1 MRCILGRAAAT
12 ALALTAL
19 AAADITPASAQTL
32 RIGDAVRL
40 TPTARLDTDVRR
52 ADASRDDDVDVDLA
66 RRRVGVTGRVTSH
79 VEFEVEREIGD
90 GGRWRDTFVN
100 LRANR
105 EIQVRAGHF
114 KVPFSREQ
122 LTGPRGLD
130 FIDRSRVVNLLAPG
144 RSAGVALHG
153 RIADGR
159 VGYDVAGFAR
169 DGTRNG
175 LAGSPPTEPTLA
187 TRVTIRPLRATRGG
201 GSVTSLEIGAAA
213 AITELAQG
221 RASLRGRLTTDDI
234 FFAPVLVSGRRMR
247 VGGNLDWRPGPF
259 GIRAEFLRADDA
271 RHDQGLLG
279 ETLRPLRA
287 QGWYVSGVW
296 AVAGRKAHARSNDGL
311 AVAGLNG
318 LELSIRAEGLSFGT
332 PGAADLQLWTPRAE
346 QLSLVTERAWT
357 FGANWTVNRLVRVQA
372 NAVRENVLTRAR
384 GATVPRA
391 VWSPVVRIQVAM

>member
-1 MRCILGRAAAT
+1 MRRTALGWIAAT
-12 ALALTAL
+12 GLAVAGV
-19 AAADITPASAQTL
+19 APASAQTL
-32 RIGDAVRL
+32 RVGDAVRL
-40 TPTARLDTDVRR
+40 TPTARLDTDLR

-105 EIQVRAGHF
+105 EFQVRAGHF

-122 LTGPRGLD
+122 LTGPGGLD
-130 FIDRSRVVNLLAPG
+130 FIDRSRAVDLLAPG

-153 RIADGR
+153 RVADGR
-159 VGYDVAGFAR
+159 VGYDVAGFVR

-175 LAGSPPTEPTLA
+175 LAGASPTEPTVA
-187 TRVTIRPLRATRGG
+187 TRVTIRPLRAARRG

-213 AITELAQG
+213 AVTELAQG
-221 RASLRGRLTTDDI
+221 RASLRGRLTTEEV
-234 FFAPVLVSGRRMR
+234 FFAPVLVSGRRLR
-247 VGGNLDWRPGPF
+247 VGGDLDWRPGPF

-279 ETLRPLRA
+279 ETLPPLRA

-296 AVAGRKAHARSNDGL
+296 AVVGHKAHAKANDGL

-318 LELSIRAEGLSFGT
+318 LELAVRAEGLSFGT

-346 QLSLVTERAWT
+346 QLSWVTERAWT
-357 FGANWTVNRLVRVQA
+357 VGVNWTLNRLVRVQA
-372 NAVRENVLTRAR
+372 NAVRENVVTRAR
-384 GATVPRA
+384 GATVPGA